1 MLASC
6 NVMQYSS
13 LQCNI
18 LKTKSCLFHYSTIL
32 LLRVLAFP
40 FYTLFWKPAM
50 EVHQKWHS
58 SIFKTAVVKLW
69 YKSPTTKMVHTSVH
83 VCKRKKTHV
92 ASNYACTRMQ
102 NKCTTHTHLSIR
114 NIYHETILLTTS
126 SDLSFIIYACRN
138 ILGGMVSDI
147 LGHLGHTAFV
157 APCSYS

>member
-83 VCKRKKTHV
+83 VCKRKKHTWHQTMRV
-92 ASNYACTRMQ
+92 HACKINAPHTR
-102 NKCTTHTHLSIR
+102 TYPYETSIMKR
-114 NIYHETILLTTS
+114 S
-126 SDLSFIIYACRN
+126 SLQP
-138 ILGGMVSDI
+138 VV
-147 LGHLGHTAFV
+147 T
-157 APCSYS
+157 